1 MSFERL
7 LIRPK
12 QTIYDILHDLVPY
25 LQFRKCEKHQW
36 RGITFSKVA
45 GFWPATLRKVTLLHG
60 CFSSFS
66 NCANGTKS

>member
-36 RGITFSKVA
+36 RV
-45 GFWPATLRKVTLLHG
+45 LLLVKLQAFG
-60 CFSSFS
+60 LQLYE
-66 NCANGTKS
+66 K